1 MEKGESEMK
10 TQHRS
15 RAYVSQFATSQD
27 CKNARARYKRK
38 NRVKQL
44 KRSLQRYKQGEN
56 LPFYCHELHAYKL
69 LQELKYPGKK
79 ATADDWGRYRGALN
93 RIRIHMVQAM
103 GQAVRAQ
110 EQARKEE
117 NGNDETTGQI

>member
-1 MEKGESEMK
+1 MK

-38 NRVKQL
+38 NRTKQL
-44 KRSLQRYKQGEN
+44 KRSLQRYKHGEN
-56 LPFYCHELHAYKL
+56 LPDSSHEWHAYKL
-69 LQELKYPGKK
+69 LQELKRPGKN
-79 ATADDWGRYRGALN
+79 ATVSDWGYYRGALN

-103 GQAVRAQ
+103 GQAVREQ
-110 EQARKEE
+110 ERVRREE
-117 NGNDETTGQI
+117 EQP